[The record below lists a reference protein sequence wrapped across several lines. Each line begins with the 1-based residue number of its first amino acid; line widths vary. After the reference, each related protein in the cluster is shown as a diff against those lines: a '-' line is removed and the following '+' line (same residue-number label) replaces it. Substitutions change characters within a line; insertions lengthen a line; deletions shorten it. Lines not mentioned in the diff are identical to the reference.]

1 MKVTSDWIVAA
12 SVLWTWALLA
22 HNYAPW
28 IVWKTIDTT
37 LWAASGIFAGVKV
50 WVESVLNTPVWEA
63 FKWTFAPIA
72 FPILWGIYW
81 YKKSLWDA
89 FQIENR
95 VLRWALNLT
104 WIWAWIATWAV
115 AAANAPIT
123 LTLWSLYGGYKIG
136 KWGLSKIGL
145 AKPKSA

>member
-50 WVESVLNTPVWEA
+50 WVESVLNTPV
-63 FKWTFAPIA
+63 
-72 FPILWGIYW
+72 
-81 YKKSLWDA
+81 
-89 FQIENR
+89 
-95 VLRWALNLT
+95 
-104 WIWAWIATWAV
+104 
-115 AAANAPIT
+115 
-123 LTLWSLYGGYKIG
+123 
-136 KWGLSKIGL
+136 
-145 AKPKSA
+145 